1 MISLRSGSAPG
12 GRCGSRSFQVRT
24 DGNHVRWTCR
34 ARGRAGGA
42 GMAVSVW
49 AGNRSSRPARRG
61 TAAMVGSRRSRW
73 QTISST
79 TGAAGASHRP
89 HRPGGVAGG
98 TAPRRRLVIFRQAV
112 GHCAPSP
119 SDRSLPGQTA
129 CSVRQGTR
137 APVPWYDHGS
147 SWRRPEGMLLRLF
160 RIVPEPRDV
169 PQSCLHHVFG
179 GFLQSCLVGR
189 GESHHYCRR
198 VLPTKV
204 TGRPHLGRPVSVLS
218 PGG

>member
-137 APVPWYDHGS
+137 APIPWYDRGRRGAGRRGCFSASFGS
-147 SWRRPEGMLLRLF
+147 F
-160 RIVPEPRDV
+160 RSPAMFHRAAFITFLVDSYKVVWWDVVNPIITVDASYPR
-169 PQSCLHHVFG
+169 
-179 GFLQSCLVGR
+179 
-189 GESHHYCRR
+189 
-198 VLPTKV
+198 K
-204 TGRPHLGRPVSVLS
+204 
-218 PGG
+218 

>member
-1 MISLRSGSAPG
+1 MDVSGTRKGGRSGYGGVGVGGEPVIPSSPTRDRRDGRKSTIPVANDLFYHGGRGSVPPATPPRWCGRWDSAPTASRDLPTSGGTLRSVTFGPLTTRANGLFGSSG
-12 GRCGSRSFQVRT
+12 
-24 DGNHVRWTCR
+24 D
-34 ARGRAGGA
+34 
-42 GMAVSVW
+42 
-49 AGNRSSRPARRG
+49 
-61 TAAMVGSRRSRW
+61 
-73 QTISST
+73 
-79 TGAAGASHRP
+79 
-89 HRPGGVAGG
+89 
-98 TAPRRRLVIFRQAV
+98 
-112 GHCAPSP
+112 
-119 SDRSLPGQTA
+119 A
-129 CSVRQGTR
+129 CSGPVVR
-137 APVPWYDHGS
+137 PGS